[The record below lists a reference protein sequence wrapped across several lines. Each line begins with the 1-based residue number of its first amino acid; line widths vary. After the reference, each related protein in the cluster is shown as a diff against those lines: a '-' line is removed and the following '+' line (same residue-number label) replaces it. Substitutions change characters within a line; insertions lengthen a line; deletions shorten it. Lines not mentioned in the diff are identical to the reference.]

1 MRLGVANGR
10 VPMDS
15 GSDAD
20 SPSMAARNPGHDMRR
35 YGQVAARGAAYSG
48 VAQGLKIFL
57 SMASIVVVARLLS
70 PSDFGVIAMTTP
82 ITGFILIFQN
92 LGLNQAVVQARSI
105 TEEQTNAL
113 FFYNLAASAAIALVF
128 LAIAPLVGLF
138 YGDQRPALV
147 TAASA
152 LTVLITGTALQHTA
166 LLNRAMRFRALS
178 FVEVTVAAANLAFT
192 VGFAVWLR
200 SYWAL
205 WLGALFG
212 AVANT
217 ALVWRIGRWRPSR
230 RIVWGSARDMVKF
243 GANLTGFNILNFV
256 RKNIDNVL
264 IAKAWGPSALGLYDR
279 SYKLMM
285 FPLEKVNAPLAR
297 VMLPALARVQDEP
310 ARYRRM
316 FLLSIQALS
325 ICSVPGIMGVA
336 MCSDIVIPLLF
347 GARWS
352 SASPIFFWLSLA
364 AVLQPISNATGW
376 LFISSGRTR
385 EMFRWGLCSTP
396 VTIGAFLIG
405 LPWGPVGVAKAYFVS
420 QVLTIPVL
428 YYWCTRRSP
437 VKAGDLYAAILP
449 TLLGGILAWGLFLL
463 VRQHLPGALV
473 VAIAIACSYGFSI
486 AVQAA
491 TKKGRDALIEM
502 FRLISAARA

>member
-1 MRLGVANGR
+1 
-10 VPMDS
+10 MDS
-15 GSDAD
+15 VAEGDDCSVAVGK
-20 SPSMAARNPGHDMRR
+20 PEAEKRQFRR
-35 YGQVAARGAAYSG
+35 VAARGAAYSG
-48 VAQGLKIFL
+48 VAQGLKLLL
-57 SMASIVVVARLLS
+57 SMTSIVVVARLLS
-70 PSDFGVIAMTTP
+70 PSDFGVIAMTSP

-92 LGLNQAVVQARSI
+92 LGLNQAVVQARTI

-113 FFYNLAASAAIALVF
+113 FFYNLAASAAIALTF

-138 YGDQRPALV
+138 YEDQRPALV

-152 LTVLITGTALQHTA
+152 LTVLLTGTTLQHTA

-205 WLGALFG
+205 WLGAFCG
-212 AVANT
+212 TIVNT
-217 ALVWRIGRWRPSR
+217 MLVWRIDRWRPSR
-230 RIVWGSARDMVKF
+230 KIQWGSARGMVKF

-264 IAKAWGPSALGLYDR
+264 IAKVWGSSALGLYDR

-285 FPLEKVNAPLAR
+285 FPLEKVNSPLAR
-297 VMLPALARVQDEP
+297 VILPALARVQDEP

-316 FLLSIQALS
+316 FLLSVQALS
-325 ICSVPGIMGVA
+325 ICSVPGIMAVA
-336 MCSDIVIPLLF
+336 MCSDLVIPLLF

-352 SASPIFFWLSLA
+352 DASPIFFWLSLA
-364 AVLQPISNATGW
+364 AVSQPVSNATGW
-376 LFISSGRTR
+376 LFISSGRTK
-385 EMFRWGLCSTP
+385 EMFQWGLYSTP

-405 LPWGPVGVAKAYFVS
+405 LPWGPVGVAKAYFLS
-420 QVLTIPVL
+420 QAVTVPVL
-428 YYWCTRRSP
+428 YYWCTRGTSVTAR
-437 VKAGDLYAAILP
+437 DLYAAILP
-449 TLLGGILAWGLFLL
+449 TLLGGILAWCIVLL
-463 VRQHLPGALV
+463 ARQHLSGVLIV
-473 VAIAIACSYGFSI
+473 GIAIACSYGFSI

-491 TKKGRDALIEM
+491 TKKGRTALVEM
-502 FRLISAARA
+502 FRLVSAARP